1 MTSPKQYGADLVGP
15 TGNPIQIVS
24 EKTTTM
30 GCQRMAY
37 PSTPD
42 VARMPTNAEG
52 IRQMLRDHDL
62 MIYGLVR
69 ELVELR
75 KKLGASE

>member
-1 MTSPKQYGADLVGP
+1 MKTPKQYGADLVGP
-15 TGNPIQIVS
+15 TGNPVQVVS
-24 EKTTTM
+24 EKITTM
-30 GCQRMAY
+30 GGERMAY
-37 PSTPD
+37 PSTPG
-42 VARMPTNAEG
+42 VARIPTNAEG

-62 MIYGLVR
+62 IIYGLVR